1 MDLFFL
7 HLELKLEV
15 VWVNDT
21 SMNTYNTKQKCHLR
35 KGEHMHE
42 IAKWSHEMR
51 LSLHLVEFPKPD
63 FGEMYLF
70 FQGEMLPKRA
80 SEKNL
85 PGGKLLPT

>member
-1 MDLFFL
+1 
-7 HLELKLEV
+7 
-15 VWVNDT
+15 
-21 SMNTYNTKQKCHLR
+21 
-35 KGEHMHE
+35 MHE

-70 FQGEMLPKRA
+70 FQSEMLPKRA